1 MSYAMASAT
10 GIVFFQHILGVWL
23 PVTLFTT
30 LDGFVLV
37 RVTFDAEKGSVFRV
51 SIVEHILGLAVTVCA
66 NCIWCV
72 GWIGNFKRFVR
83 RVTGD
88 TFVKCSSYVDY
99 VTCPRDLAQ
108 VRFVAFKAIRFVAM
122 FCMVAGRTI

>member
-10 GIVFFQHILGVWL
+10 GIVFFQHIRGMWL
-23 PVTLFTT
+23 SVTLFTT
-30 LDGFVLV
+30 LNGFMLV

-51 SIVEHILGLAVTVCA
+51 SIVEHILGLTVTVGA
-66 NCIWCV
+66 NCIWRI

-99 VTCPRDLAQ
+99 VTCSGDLA
-108 VRFVAFKAIRFVAM
+108 
-122 FCMVAGRTI
+122 